1 MPFSNVDV
9 EKNASATTMSV
20 MDSSFLEYRVHNADV
35 IFNECFVSHIQ
46 RRVPYCMMGTQYHA
60 FVVGNIQQADAHD
73 FKSVLHSP
81 CTSRRKTT
89 KRLLIY

>member
-35 IFNECFVSHIQ
+35 IFSECFVSHI
-46 RRVPYCMMGTQYHA
+46 
-60 FVVGNIQQADAHD
+60 
-73 FKSVLHSP
+73 
-81 CTSRRKTT
+81 
-89 KRLLIY
+89 